1 MKKHPEGKIG
11 AAMIESCIV
20 LLLLFLILFGLLQA
34 SYMVAAR
41 DVLSFSS
48 MATARSAQVGYNDF
62 MLEKVARTASIPT
75 AGPIRNPNISGGS
88 GAHSASSPGERWDGA
103 VSFGSGGG
111 SSVQYSAERARIP
124 AYLAA
129 ESPSQLRAI
138 LDYDFW
144 QTSDTSVRVTP
155 VRWASWPGGTLLHV
169 GVGQCVPMMMPYASA
184 LADFIPSAVRVRVY
198 SSEGWITVPAIEIAS
213 RIEVEDHASDYLGAS
228 Q

>member
-1 MKKHPEGKIG
+1 MKKHPEGKNG

-20 LLLLFLILFGLLQA
+20 LLFLFLILFGLLQT

-41 DVLSFSS
+41 DVLYFSS

-62 MLEKVARTASIPT
+62 MLEKVARVSSIPM
-75 AGPIRNPNISGGS
+75 AGPIRNPKISGGS
-88 GAHSASSPGERWDGA
+88 GALSASSPGELWDDA
-103 VSFGSGGG
+103 VSFGGGGG
-111 SSVQYSAERARIP
+111 SSLQYSAERARIP

-129 ESPSQLRAI
+129 ETPSQLRAI

-155 VRWASWPGGTLLHV
+155 VTWGGWPRGTLLHV

-184 LADFIPSAVRVRVY
+184 IADFIPYAVRVRVY
-198 SSEGWITVPAIEIAS
+198 SSEGRITVPAIEIAS
-213 RIEVEDHASDYLGAS
+213 RITVEDHAYDYLGDS